1 MISLSS
7 CDSQIKIIGL
17 RRNYAS
23 AQQQICSHMCERVH
37 GCACVCVHAGNDN
50 YNNYR

>member
-23 AQQQICSHMCERVH
+23 AQQQISHMCL
-37 GCACVCVHAGNDN
+37 
-50 YNNYR
+50 